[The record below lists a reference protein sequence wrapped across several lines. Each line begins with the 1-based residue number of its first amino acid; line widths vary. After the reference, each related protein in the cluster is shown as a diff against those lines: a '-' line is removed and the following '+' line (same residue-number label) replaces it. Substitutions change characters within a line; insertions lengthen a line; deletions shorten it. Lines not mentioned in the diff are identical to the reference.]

1 MPKRYIGGW
10 QILLPYRTWLPWWL
24 SGEKSAWN
32 AGDVGSIPGSG
43 RSPGEENG
51 NLVQYSCLGNPMD
64 RGALQATVHQ
74 VTKAQMQ
81 LSTHA
86 RVTSKQQQ
94 LLQVHK
100 IFLKCP
106 KLLVDLY
113 LKFMQ
118 PIYYF
123 NHHRDTLF
131 ADDLPPII
139 RNHNKASIRYFS

>member
-1 MPKRYIGGW
+1 MV
-10 QILLPYRTWLPWWL
+10 
-24 SGEKSAWN
+24 EKSAWN
-32 AGDVGSIPGSG
+32 AGDVGSIPGLG

-64 RGALQATVHQ
+64 RGALQATVHE
-74 VTKAQMQ
+74 VTKAQMR
-81 LSTHA
+81 LSMYA
-86 RVTSKQQQ
+86 RVTTKQQQ

-100 IFLKCP
+100 IFLKYS

-139 RNHNKASIRYFS
+139 RNHNKASIRYFP

>member
-1 MPKRYIGGW
+1 MV
-10 QILLPYRTWLPWWL
+10 
-24 SGEKSAWN
+24 EKSAWN
-32 AGDVGSIPGSG
+32 AGDVGSIPGLG

-64 RGALQATVHQ
+64 RGALQATVHE
-74 VTKAQMQ
+74 VTKAQMR
-81 LSTHA
+81 LSMHA
-86 RVTSKQQQ
+86 RVTTKQQQ

-100 IFLKCP
+100 IFLKYS

-139 RNHNKASIRYFS
+139 RNHNKASIRYFP

>member
-1 MPKRYIGGW
+1 MAQRICLPSRRPGFSPWIG
-10 QILLPYRTWLPWWL
+10 
-24 SGEKSAWN
+24 K
-32 AGDVGSIPGSG
+32 IPGEG
-43 RSPGEENG
+43 NG
-51 NLVQYSCLGNPMD
+51 TPPLYTFLGNPMD
-64 RGALQATVHQ
+64 RGALQATVHG
-74 VTKAQMQ
+74 VAKTQMR
-81 LSTHA
+81 LSMHA
-86 RVTSKQQQ
+86 RDTTKQQQ

-118 PIYYF
+118 PIYYI
-123 NHHRDTLF
+123 NHYRNILF

>member
-1 MPKRYIGGW
+1 MPEACRREQLLGCPGGSVFKN
-10 QILLPYRTWLPWWL
+10 LFTNSRE
-24 SGEKSAWN
+24 SRKM
-32 AGDVGSIPGSG
+32 GSIPGLG
-43 RSPGEENG
+43 KSPGEGNG
-51 NLVQYSCLGNPMD
+51 SPLLYFCLGNPMD
-64 RGALQATVHQ
+64 RGALQATVHG
-74 VTKAQMQ
+74 VAKTQMR
-81 LSTHA
+81 LSMHA
-86 RVTSKQQQ
+86 RDTTKQQQ

-118 PIYYF
+118 PIYYI
-123 NHHRDTLF
+123 NHYRNILF